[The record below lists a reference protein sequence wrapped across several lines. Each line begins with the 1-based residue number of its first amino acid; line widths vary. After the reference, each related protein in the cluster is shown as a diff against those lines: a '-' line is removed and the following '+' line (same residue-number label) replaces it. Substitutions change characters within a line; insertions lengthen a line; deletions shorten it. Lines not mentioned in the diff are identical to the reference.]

1 MENKA
6 IVFIDSEIKK
16 ENHKIIDLGAVNES
30 GEQFH
35 SANLFAF
42 TQFLQGNTYLCG
54 HNLVHHDL
62 KFLGRSMDLN
72 EYVPIDTLY
81 LSPLLFSEKPYHKLL
96 KDDKLQTEELN
107 NPLNDAIKDK
117 DLFYDEVNAFQALPN
132 FLKHIFCAL
141 LFQFPEFR
149 GFFQYNGF
157 RPYPLFDFHIK
168 TAFTG
173 KICENAD
180 IENLIRERPVEL
192 AYALALIN
200 VGDKESLT
208 PPWVLYRYP
217 EIENVNKILRQD
229 SCGRC
234 KYCK

>member
-16 ENHKIIDLGAVNES
+16 ENQKIIDLGAVNES

-117 DLFYDEVNAFQALPN
+117 DLFYDEVNAFQISVVWCWI
-132 FLKHIFCAL
+132 FL
-141 LFQFPEFR
+141 
-149 GFFQYNGF
+149 NG
-157 RPYPLFDFHIK
+157 LQK
-168 TAFTG
+168 
-173 KICENAD
+173 C
-180 IENLIRERPVEL
+180 
-192 AYALALIN
+192 
-200 VGDKESLT
+200 
-208 PPWVLYRYP
+208 
-217 EIENVNKILRQD
+217 
-229 SCGRC
+229 
-234 KYCK
+234 